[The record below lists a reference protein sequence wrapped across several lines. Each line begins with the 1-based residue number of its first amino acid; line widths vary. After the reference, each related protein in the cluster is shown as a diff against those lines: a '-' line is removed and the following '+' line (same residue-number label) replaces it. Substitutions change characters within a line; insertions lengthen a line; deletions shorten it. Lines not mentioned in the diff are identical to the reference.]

1 MSLGWGE
8 VPAGEWAGLKT
19 KPGADQVPPGDY
31 EVEVE
36 KYLHFEPN
44 TKEKADACGS
54 HVLVCKVSEKNA
66 EAVGKELHIRLN
78 YDPNPQNDGRR
89 KMNLIS
95 QQNAKALFEA
105 TAAEQVMTPAG
116 NVNIVETLKALPTKK
131 PRLIVLVTDSK
142 NSEYQETKNF
152 RPALS

>member
-8 VPAGEWAGLKT
+8 VPAGDWAGLKT

-31 EVEVE
+31 EVQVK
-36 KYLHFEPN
+36 KYMHFEP
-44 TKEKADACGS
+44 KEQGS
-54 HVLVCKVSEKNA
+54 VGAHVLVCEVTEKNA

-78 YDPNPQNDGRR
+78 YDPNPINDGRR

-105 TAAEQVMTPAG
+105 TATEQVLSPNG
-116 NVNIVETLKALPTKK
+116 NVNIVETLQALPTKA
-131 PRLIVLVTDSK
+131 PTLIVLVTEK
-142 NSEYQETKNF
+142 AGSEYQETKNF
-152 RPALS
+152 RPSPA

>member
-19 KPGADQVPPGDY
+19 KPGADQVAPGDY
-31 EVEVE
+31 EVKAV
-36 KYLHFEPN
+36 KYLHFDPKD
-44 TKEKADACGS
+44 TGVGA
-54 HVLVCKVSEKNA
+54 HVIVCEVTERNA
-66 EAVGKELHIRLN
+66 EAVGKELHVRLN
-78 YDPNPQNDGRR
+78 YDPNPQTDGRR

-105 TAAEQVMTPAG
+105 AGVEQVVTASG
-116 NVNIVETLKALPTKK
+116 GINIVETMKALPIKVPTFT
-131 PRLIVLVTDSK
+131 LLVTDGK

-152 RPALS
+152 RPSPA